1 MGLYDGKNVSV
12 RITSGNRKL
21 IFKDVLVRVSE
32 HFKTEMHIDTDEA
45 NAGDISYGITTQLA
59 TSKHLGEVIP

>member
-1 MGLYDGKNVSV
+1 MHIHTNHGDANRMGLNDGKNVSV
-12 RITSGNRKL
+12 RITNGNRKL

-45 NAGDISYGITTQLA
+45 KAIHADA
-59 TSKHLGEVIP
+59 